1 MVTKKAT
8 QLGGFFYLCIE
19 KSKLFHK
26 FMNQ

>member
-8 QLGGFFYLCIE
+8 QSGGFFYLCID